1 MMNISK
7 QGYLNKTEFVYCQLQ
22 IPMQN
27 KFKHNNIISSLI
39 REEEEIFNQIF
50 LNSLKLDLDI
60 HQYEVGN
67 NKRIDSDSTSYM
79 TVWFKN
85 IDRLM
90 SLIPDD
96 IKLENYHLCDVG
108 CGLGL
113 STIYFKKKYKMKS
126 FSGFDYNEDLTD
138 KAKLISYKLGL
149 KNKIEF
155 EFKNAN
161 EKILESKPYLLFMF
175 NPFGI
180 NTIQCFI
187 DNNIEVLKSKKSIII
202 YANDLHVN
210 EIKGY
215 KKINRNDY
223 FNLSV
228 LIF

>member
-67 NKRIDSDSTSYM
+67 NKGIDSDSTSYM

>member
-22 IPMQN
+22 IPMRN

-67 NKRIDSDSTSYM
+67 NKGIDSDSTSYM

-113 STIYFKKKYKMKS
+113 STIYFNKKYKMKS